1 MCIWMRRS
9 SATFRLTS
17 LITSLVLLLSSVT
30 NLVFTILW
38 HRPTGPASSIR
49 RATKGRCGF
58 AFDLFWT
65 GTGGSCFPGISWGY
79 LFTGAVVRV
88 VLTGTVLTIMHLAL
102 WKWTV
107 TQRTPPSRG
116 VYTNVVTDITP
127 TALSMTESRWENRK
141 KNRPPPALN
150 LAAPA
155 ESHRRTKSGDSAI
168 SADSTV
174 SSEPSPTPNAEQLQA
189 WAAQFRSRSQQ
200 RHEDNEEEEI
210 TIQFA
215 TSDSPSPQASEFT
228 SSATQPE
235 IPSVRL
241 GRIPGIVHR
250 LSTIESAS
258 EGGVSRASTLGRA
271 TPSASIHLSV
281 NGWTNEF
288 GVTREGSHGTN
299 ASSSSTGVRRMDS
312 FVSAFSTLPQSGSP
326 CPSPSPITPSHPR
339 FPDRVAT
346 SDSFGSSSIRTE
358 YFNAIDDD
366 DTDL

>member
-1 MCIWMRRS
+1 
-9 SATFRLTS
+9 
-17 LITSLVLLLSSVT
+17 
-30 NLVFTILW
+30 
-38 HRPTGPASSIR
+38 
-49 RATKGRCGF
+49 
-58 AFDLFWT
+58 
-65 GTGGSCFPGISWGY
+65 
-79 LFTGAVVRV
+79 VRV
-88 VLTGTVLTIMHLAL
+88 VLTGTVLAIMHLAL

-107 TQRTPPSRG
+107 TQRAPPSRG
-116 VYTNVVTDITP
+116 AYTNVVTDITP
-127 TALSMTESRWENRK
+127 TALSMTETRWESRK

-174 SSEPSPTPNAEQLQA
+174 SSEPSPTPTAEQLQA

-200 RHEDNEEEEI
+200 HEDDGEEEI

-215 TSDSPSPQASEFT
+215 TSDSPSPQANEFD
-228 SSATQPE
+228 SSTIQPG
-235 IPSVRL
+235 IPSIRL

-271 TPSASIHLSV
+271 TPSASIHLSI

-299 ASSSSTGVRRMDS
+299 ASSSSAGVRRMDS

-326 CPSPSPITPSHPR
+326 CPSSSPITPSHPR

-366 DTDL
+366 TDL